1 MKNII
6 KLAAGRFIRNR
17 PRPMET
23 FVGGLIAWSV
33 VAMALA
39 SSTGLII
46 AAVRLL

>member
-1 MKNII
+1 MNIA
-6 KLAAGRFIRNR
+6 KSVVRRFIRNR

-39 SSTGLII
+39 SSVGLII